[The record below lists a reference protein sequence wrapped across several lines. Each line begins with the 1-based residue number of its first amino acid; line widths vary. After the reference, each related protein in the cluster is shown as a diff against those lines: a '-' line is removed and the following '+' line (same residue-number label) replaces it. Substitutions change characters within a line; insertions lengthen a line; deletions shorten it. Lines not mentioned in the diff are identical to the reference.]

1 MKQFIISAAVAAFL
15 LLGGGGLT
23 LSELMAQEVWEYP
36 DEGASPVG
44 ITDDKFPD
52 EIFRNYVKRFDT
64 NDDGILDVD
73 ELEDVTKINVA
84 EKGISSMD
92 GIEYFYYLEELD
104 CHSNN
109 LTKLI
114 FNNNP
119 YLSKLKCSTNELTR
133 LVVSGCPN
141 LTYLKCGFNKLS
153 SLNVSYNPELDT
165 LYCHDNNLSSLNLEN
180 NPKLK
185 CLDCSDNPIT
195 LLAFYNNKDLQS
207 VDCYHCQINEASMEK
222 LVQSLPAKGINSNGK
237 LIVRRIDK
245 GDERNVINTDQV
257 NYAKQKGW
265 DVKKVDWLN
274 LGGGWA
280 MSGGVFDYEGSTPTD
295 TYIDMNTTT
304 FPDANFR
311 QALFYEDY
319 GKDEVLGRKEIAKVK
334 TMDVH
339 GSGIADMTGVE
350 YFTELTELN
359 VSANRIHEI
368 KYLSH
373 LTKLKKLICYQN
385 QIGEDEM
392 GALIESLPT
401 VTGGQLIAFEPNSS
415 TEKNIVTTVQVA
427 AAAQKGWTV
436 KTSDGSNYA
445 GCAPTGV
452 AITAENFPDATL
464 RQKLQTMYDVN
475 QNGLLSAGEVSYI
488 TYLDMANKNAT
499 TLKGIEHLTSLTR
512 IDCYQNRLGEDEM
525 EELVQCLPTV
535 SGGKLYAINTAYASE
550 QNVITTEQVAKARE
564 KGWTVYN
571 QNNQQTY
578 AGTTP
583 TGYAINSTNFPD
595 PVFREWV
602 KSYDSNS
609 NGKLSTAEV
618 AAVTQMVL
626 NNNAGISDLKGVE
639 LFTNLTKLKCS
650 YNNLTRLDVSK
661 LTKLTVLQCDNNSL
675 TSLDVTKLTKL
686 KTLGCSDCG
695 LYSLNLSNNTLLE
708 YLYCYG
714 NKLSALDLTANT
726 KLHDLYCYDNRLSE
740 MAMQNIVDAL
750 PTITS
755 GSATMRAVTLNYTGE
770 QNVMSSEQVAVAT
783 GKNWQVYAR
792 SGGTSATFNTYA
804 GASPTILVE
813 INNTN
818 FPEKPFRD
826 YILEN
831 IDKNGDEKLSVG
843 EAAVVTEFNFWGYNN
858 LYYMHGLKYFTEL
871 KALYLNWNRIEELD
885 LSKNTKLE
893 TLTFAGNRVTKMD
906 LSKNTKLKRVDCYQN
921 QIDESEMEALINSLP
936 TTTGATI
943 SAINP
948 NSEDEQNVVSTR
960 QVAIAAQKGWT
971 VTTGSSSGGSTAYAG
986 TRPTTPEVNELNF
999 PDRVFRQYVSDNCD
1013 TDHDGILSFTELK
1026 AVMSINVDAKGIST
1040 LDGIEFFSWLETLS
1054 CNVNNLSYLDVSKNT
1069 KLKYLYIY
1077 KNHINEEAMGRLV
1090 ESMPSGVYEGVFF
1103 PLHSGWS
1110 DEENFINP
1118 EQVTQA
1124 KAKGWKVYDYS
1135 QFPTTEY
1142 EGGVHEGIKIDEEHF
1157 PDRNFRYVVG
1167 YRSIDQNEDGYLV
1180 DEELNGVTS
1189 IFASDDDIESLQ
1201 GVGYFP
1207 NLRLLMCNDN
1217 LLTTLDL
1224 TGNTKLEELNCSN
1237 NQLTSIDISNNSQ
1250 LEIVNCVGNQLS
1262 MAAMW
1267 TFIGNL
1273 PVRPDHDGKMYFRT
1287 DKVEDGNEMSTEQ
1300 VAVLNEKGWSVYQY
1314 LNGLV
1319 VPYVGVKP
1327 TIYLTEEFFPDQ
1339 ALRDVLISV
1348 YSRLNLTEG
1357 CELTD
1362 EIIQN
1367 IMSLNLKNKG
1377 VTDITGYQYLTNLHD
1392 FNCYGLQLTTLDVSM
1407 LPELMSLDCT
1417 SNRYLRELDLS
1428 NNKNL
1433 RQLKCGGNSLES
1445 LDVSMLPDLEELY
1458 CDQNQLW
1465 TLKMGTHPNL
1475 YFMRCHDNHLD
1486 AIQMGKVV
1494 DALPQGPNDP
1504 GILMVNAKFPSANRF
1519 NTIYK
1524 SQVAEAVAK
1533 GWRVV
1538 NSSTE
1543 DYAGSDPV
1551 FGSGDA
1557 DMSNTIDK
1565 WDIEIVVDYILGL
1578 VPDDY
1583 PGFDPIAADVNGDGR
1598 ITIADV
1604 TLIIEKIE
1612 SSTVED

>member
-1 MKQFIISAAVAAFL
+1 MKRISIIAAVAAFL
-15 LLGGGGLT
+15 LLGEGGLT
-23 LSELMAQEVWEYP
+23 FSELRAQEVW
-36 DEGASPVG
+36 GLSPVG
-44 ITDDKFPD
+44 ITEDNFPD
-52 EIFRNYVKRFDT
+52 ETFRNYVKQFDT
-64 NDDGILDVD
+64 NDDGILDGD
-73 ELEDVTKINVA
+73 ELEKVTKIKVGG
-84 EKGISSMD
+84 KGISSLD
-92 GIEYFYYLEELD
+92 GIEYFHYLKELY
-104 CHSNN
+104 CGSNN
-109 LTKLI
+109 LIKLVL
-114 FNNNP
+114 NNHP
-119 YLSKLKCSTNELTR
+119 YLRRLHCPWNELNR
-133 LVVSGCPN
+133 LVLAGCPN
-141 LTYLKCGFNKLS
+141 LTWLGCDHNKLS
-153 SLNVSYNPELDT
+153 NLNVSYNPELDT
-165 LYCHDNNLSSLNLEN
+165 LECSNNKFSSLNLEN
-180 NPKLK
+180 NTKLK
-185 CLDCSDNPIT
+185 YLLCYNNPIT
-195 LLAFYNNKDLQS
+195 SLAFYNNKDLKN
-207 VDCYHCQINEASMEK
+207 VYCTKCKITEASMEK
-222 LVQSLPAKGINSNGK
+222 LVQSLPSLSAT
-237 LIVRRIDK
+237 
-245 GDERNVINTDQV
+245 DEGVLGVISRTNNESDDNVINTNQV
-257 NYAKQKGW
+257 NVAKQKGW
-265 DVKKVDWLN
+265 KVNIYDN
-274 LGGGWA
+274 Y
-280 MSGGVFDYEGSTPTD
+280 SISDTGSTPTD
-295 TYIDMNTTT
+295 TYIDMNATT

-319 GKDEVLGRKEIAKVK
+319 GKDEVLGHKEIAKVK

-373 LTKLKKLICYQN
+373 LKKLKKLTCYQN
-385 QIGEDEM
+385 RIGEDEM

-415 TEKNIVTTVQVA
+415 TEKNIVTKAQVT

-436 KTSDGSNYA
+436 KNSDGSNYA
-445 GCAPTGV
+445 GCNATGV
-452 AITAENFPDATL
+452 ALTAENFPDATL
-464 RQKLQTMYDVN
+464 LQKLKSQYDVN

-535 SGGKLYAINTAYASE
+535 SSGKLYAIHTGYASE

-618 AAVTQMVL
+618 AAVTQIVL

-714 NKLSALDLTANT
+714 NKLSDLDLTANT
-726 KLHDLYCYDNRLSE
+726 KLHELYCYDNRLSE
-740 MAMQNIVDAL
+740 TAMQSIVDAL
-750 PTITS
+750 PKITS
-755 GSATMRAVTLNYTGE
+755 GKGTMRAVTLNYTGE

-792 SGGTSATFNTYA
+792 SGGASATFNNYA
-804 GASPTILVE
+804 GASPTILAE

-818 FPEKPFRD
+818 FPDTPFRN
-826 YILEN
+826 YILNN
-831 IDKNGDEKLSVG
+831 IDKNHDEKLSVG
-843 EAAVVTEFNFWGYNN
+843 EASSTTEINIWGQNQ
-858 LYYMHGLKYFTEL
+858 LYYMRGLNYFTEL
-871 KALYLNWNRIEELD
+871 KALYLNWNYIDELD
-885 LSKNTKLE
+885 VSKNTKLE
-893 TLTFAGNRVTKMD
+893 TLTFAGNRVKKMD

-948 NSEDEQNVVSTR
+948 KSEDELNVVSTR
-960 QVAIAAQKGWT
+960 QVAVAAAKGWT

-999 PDRVFRQYVSDNCD
+999 PDPVFRQFVSDKCD

-1026 AVMSINVDAKGIST
+1026 AAMTINVDFKGINT

-1054 CNVNNLSYLDVSKNT
+1054 CNGNNLRYLDVSKNT
-1069 KLKYLYIY
+1069 KLKYLYVW
-1077 KNHINEEAMGRLV
+1077 KNHINEDAMGRLV
-1090 ESMPSGVYEGVFF
+1090 ASMPSGVYEGVFF
-1103 PLHSGWS
+1103 PLHSGYD

-1157 PDRNFRYVVG
+1157 PDMYFRSIAG

-1180 DEELNGVTS
+1180 DRELNSV
-1189 IFASDDDIESLQ
+1189 
-1201 GVGYFP
+1201 
-1207 NLRLLMCNDN
+1207 
-1217 LLTTLDL
+1217 TTLYAANY
-1224 TGNTKLEELNCSN
+1224 GIENMKGIELFKNLQFLDCSN
-1237 NQLTSIDISNNSQ
+1237 NQLKQSATYT
-1250 LEIVNCVGNQLS
+1250 L
-1262 MAAMW
+1262 
-1267 TFIGNL
+1267 IGGL
-1273 PVRPDHDGKMYFRT
+1273 PVRPENDGVLLFYT
-1287 DKVEDGNEMSTEQ
+1287 DEMADEGNEMSTSQ
-1300 VAVLNEKGWSVYQY
+1300 VAVAKSKGWNVVQK
-1314 LNGLV
+1314 LNGEV
-1319 VPYVGVKP
+1319 VPYEGVMP
-1327 TIYLTEEFFPDQ
+1327 AIYLTEEFFPDA
-1339 ALRDVLISV
+1339 ALRNVIISNNPK
-1348 YSRLNLTEG
+1348 LNLNEG
-1357 CELTD
+1357 DELTD

-1392 FNCYGLQLTTLDVSM
+1392 LNCYGLRLTTLDVSM
-1407 LPELMSLDCT
+1407 LQELESLDCS
-1417 SNRYLRELDLS
+1417 SNRLQELDLS
-1428 NNKNL
+1428 NNKKL
-1433 RQLKCGGNSLES
+1433 HQLKCYVNTLTS
-1445 LDVSMLPDLEELY
+1445 LDVSMLSGLEVLQCY
-1458 CDQNQLW
+1458 KNHLW
-1465 TLKMGTHPNL
+1465 VLKMGSHPKLREVQCQGNFL
-1475 YFMRCHDNHLD
+1475 N
-1486 AIQMGKVV
+1486 AIQMQKVV
-1494 DALPQGPNDP
+1494 DALPTLAGMLYVMEKPVNPN
-1504 GILMVNAKFPSANRF
+1504 IT

-1533 GWRVV
+1533 GWKVV
-1538 NSSTE
+1538 NSNKE
-1543 DYAGSDPV
+1543 NYGGSDPV
-1551 FGSGDA
+1551 MGSGDT
-1557 DMSNTIDK
+1557 DMNDRLNE
-1565 WDIEIVVDYILGL
+1565 WDLEMLIAYIVGI
-1578 VPDDY
+1578 VPDEAPD
-1583 PGFDPIAADVNGDGR
+1583 FDQVAADINGDGR
-1598 ITIADV
+1598 IDIKDA
-1604 TLIIEKIE
+1604 TLLIEKLKNQ
-1612 SSTVED
+1612 

>member
-1 MKQFIISAAVAAFL
+1 MRLWPHFSSCVW
-15 LLGGGGLT
+15 GGLT
-23 LSELMAQEVWEYP
+23 LSELRAQEV
-36 DEGASPVG
+36 GGLSPVG
-44 ITDDKFPD
+44 ITEDNFPD
-52 EIFRNYVKRFDT
+52 ETFRNYVKRFDT
-64 NDDGILDVD
+64 NDDGILDTN
-73 ELEDVTKINVA
+73 ELEDVKKMKVILG
-84 EKGISSMD
+84 KSISSLD

-104 CHSNN
+104 CSYNN

-119 YLSKLKCSTNELTR
+119 YLRRLSCVCNELTR
-133 LVVSGCPN
+133 LVVTGCPN
-141 LTYLKCGFNKLS
+141 LTFLDFSYNKLS

-165 LYCHDNNLSSLNLEN
+165 LYCSYNKLSSLNLEN
-180 NPKLK
+180 NTKLK
-185 CLDCSDNPIT
+185 CLSCHSNPIT
-195 LLAFYNNKDLQS
+195 SLAFYNNKNLKY
-207 VDCYHCQINEASMEK
+207 VACYNCQISEAAMQK
-222 LVQSLPAKGINSNGK
+222 VVVSLPSVANDCEFR
-237 LIVRRIDK
+237 VR
-245 GDERNVINTDQV
+245 DEIESDDHNVINTDQV
-257 NYAKQKGW
+257 NLAKQKGW
-265 DVKKVDWLN
+265 KVIIYHGRFNFGEWI
-274 LGGGWA
+274 
-280 MSGGVFDYEGSTPTD
+280 DYAGTTPTD

-304 FPDANFR
+304 FPDNNFR
-311 QALFYEDY
+311 SALSYEDY
-319 GKDEVLGRKEIAKVK
+319 GKDEVLGHKEIAKVK

-392 GALIESLPT
+392 DALIESLPT

-415 TEKNIVTTVQVA
+415 TEKNIVTKAQVT

-436 KTSDGSNYA
+436 KNSDGSNYA
-445 GCAPTGV
+445 GCNATGV
-452 AITAENFPDATL
+452 ALTAENFPDATL
-464 RQKLQTMYDVN
+464 LQKLKSQYDVN

-488 TYLDMANKNAT
+488 TYLDMVNKNAT

-525 EELVQCLPTV
+525 EELVRCLPTV

-595 PVFREWV
+595 PFFREWV

-618 AAVTQMVL
+618 AAVTQIVL

-726 KLHDLYCYDNRLSE
+726 KLHELYCYDNRLSE
-740 MAMQNIVDAL
+740 TAMQSIVDAL
-750 PTITS
+750 PKITS
-755 GSATMRAVTLNYTGE
+755 GKGTMRAVTLNYTGE

-792 SGGTSATFNTYA
+792 SGGTSATFNNYA
-804 GASPTILVE
+804 GASPTILAE

-843 EAAVVTEFNFWGYNN
+843 EAAVVTEFNFRGYNN

-960 QVAIAAQKGWT
+960 QVAVAAAKGWT
-971 VTTGSSSGGSTAYAG
+971 VTTGSSSGGNVPYAG

-999 PDRVFRQYVSDNCD
+999 PDPVFRQYVSDNCD

-1054 CNVNNLSYLDVSKNT
+1054 CNGNNLRYLDVSKNT
-1069 KLKYLYIY
+1069 KLKYLYVW
-1077 KNHINEEAMGRLV
+1077 KNHINEDAMGRLV
-1090 ESMPSGVYEGVFF
+1090 ASMPSGVYEGVFF
-1103 PLHSGWS
+1103 PLHSGYD
-1110 DEENFINP
+1110 DEENFINSR
-1118 EQVTQA
+1118 QVTIA
-1124 KAKGWKVYDYS
+1124 KNKGWKVYDYR
-1135 QFPTTEY
+1135 QFPDTQY
-1142 EGGVHEGIKIDEEHF
+1142 EGSVHEGIKIDEEHF
-1157 PDRNFRYVVG
+1157 PDPHFRIVVG
-1167 YRSIDQNEDGYLV
+1167 YSWIDQNEDGYLV
-1180 DEELNGVTS
+1180 DEELNAVTTINAGGFEIEDLTGV
-1189 IFASDDDIESLQ
+1189 EL
-1201 GVGYFP
+1201 FP
-1207 NLRLLMCNDN
+1207 NLETLLCSDN

-1224 TGNTKLEELNCSN
+1224 TGNPKLKYLYCDK
-1237 NQLTSIDISNNSQ
+1237 NQLTGIDISKNSQ
-1250 LEIVNCVGNQLS
+1250 LTVVSCMGNRLS
-1262 MAAMW
+1262 RIAMQ
-1267 TFIGNL
+1267 TVIGKL
-1273 PVRPDHDGKMYFRT
+1273 PVRPQNDGVLYFYT
-1287 DKVEDGNEMSTEQ
+1287 DEVEDGNTMTPEQ
-1300 VAVLNEKGWSVYQY
+1300 VAALRDKGWTVYQQV
-1314 LNGLV
+1314 NGATTD
-1319 VPYVGVKP
+1319 YEGVMP
-1327 TIYLTEEFFPDQ
+1327 AIYLTDEFFPDA
-1339 ALRDVLISV
+1339 ALRNVIISNNPK
-1348 YSRLNLTEG
+1348 LNLNEG
-1357 CELTD
+1357 VELTD

-1392 FNCYGLQLTTLDVSM
+1392 LNCYGLRLTTLDVSM
-1407 LPELMSLDCT
+1407 LQELEFLDCS
-1417 SNRYLRELDLS
+1417 SNRLQKLDLS

-1433 RQLKCGGNSLES
+1433 HQLSCYANTLTS
-1445 LDVSMLPDLEELY
+1445 LDVSMLSGLEVLQCY
-1458 CDQNQLW
+1458 KNQLW
-1465 TLKMGTHPNL
+1465 VLKMGSHPKLREVQCQGNFL
-1475 YFMRCHDNHLD
+1475 N
-1486 AIQMGKVV
+1486 AIQMQKVV
-1494 DALPQGPNDP
+1494 DALPTLAGMLYVMEKPVNPN
-1504 GILMVNAKFPSANRF
+1504 IT

-1533 GWRVV
+1533 GWKVV
-1538 NSSTE
+1538 NSNKE
-1543 DYAGSDPV
+1543 NYGGGDPV
-1551 FGSGDA
+1551 MGSGDT
-1557 DMSNTIDK
+1557 DMNDRLNE
-1565 WDIEIVVDYILGL
+1565 WDLEMLIAYIVGI
-1578 VPDDY
+1578 VPDEAPD
-1583 PGFDPIAADVNGDGR
+1583 FDQVAADINGDGR
-1598 ITIADV
+1598 IDIKDA
-1604 TLIIEKIE
+1604 TLLIEKLKNQ
-1612 SSTVED
+1612 

>member
-23 LSELMAQEVWEYP
+23 LSELRAQEV
-36 DEGASPVG
+36 GGLSPVG
-44 ITDDKFPD
+44 ITEDKFPD

-64 NDDGILDVD
+64 NDDGILDGD
-73 ELEDVTKINVA
+73 ELEEVTKINVA
-84 EKGISSMD
+84 WKGISSLD
-92 GIEYFYYLEELD
+92 GIEYFHYLKELD
-104 CHSNN
+104 CYSNN
-109 LTKLI
+109 LTKLV

-119 YLSKLKCSTNELTR
+119 YLRRLFCAYNELTR
-133 LVVSGCPN
+133 LVVTGCPN
-141 LTYLKCGFNKLS
+141 LTFLDCSCNKLS

-165 LYCHDNNLSSLNLEN
+165 LSCRYNKLSSLNLEN
-180 NPKLK
+180 NTKLK
-185 CLDCSDNPIT
+185 CLSCPSNPIT
-195 LLAFYNNKDLQS
+195 SLAFYNNKNLKS
-207 VDCYHCQINEASMEK
+207 VQCYGCQISEAAMQK
-222 LVQSLPAKGINSNGK
+222 VVVSLPSVANDCEFR
-237 LIVRRIDK
+237 VRDEIDH
-245 GDERNVINTDQV
+245 NVINTDQV
-257 NYAKQKGW
+257 NLAKQKGW
-265 DVKKVDWLN
+265 KVIIFEKYSISDT
-274 LGGGWA
+274 
-280 MSGGVFDYEGSTPTD
+280 GSTPTD
-295 TYIDMNTTT
+295 TYIDMNATT

-319 GKDEVLGRKEIAKVK
+319 GKDEVLGHKEIAKVK

-373 LTKLKKLICYQN
+373 LTKLKKLTCYQN

-392 GALIESLPT
+392 DALIASLPT

-499 TLKGIEHLTSLTR
+499 TLKGIEYLTSLTR

-971 VTTGSSSGGSTAYAG
+971 VTTGSSSGGNAPYAG

-999 PDRVFRQYVSDNCD
+999 PDPVFRQFVSDKCD

-1026 AVMSINVDAKGIST
+1026 AAMTINVDFKGINT

-1054 CNVNNLSYLDVSKNT
+1054 CNGNNLRYLDVSKNT
-1069 KLKYLYIY
+1069 KLKYLYVW
-1077 KNHINEEAMGRLV
+1077 KNHINEDAMGRLV
-1090 ESMPSGVYEGVFF
+1090 TSMPSGVYEGVFF
-1103 PLHSGWS
+1103 PLHSGYD

-1118 EQVTQA
+1118 EQVAQA
-1124 KAKGWKVYDYS
+1124 KAKGWKVYDYR

-1142 EGGVHEGIKIDEEHF
+1142 EGSVHEGIKIDEEHF

-1407 LPELMSLDCT
+1407 LPELMVLDCS
-1417 SNRYLRELDLS
+1417 SNRLHELDLS

-1433 RQLKCGGNSLES
+1433 RQLKCYGNSLTS
-1445 LDVSMLPDLEELY
+1445 LDVSGMEDLEVLHCY
-1458 CDQNQLW
+1458 YNYLQV
-1465 TLKMGTHPNL
+1465 LKMGSHPNL
-1475 YFMRCHDNHLD
+1475 REVRCQRNLLD
-1486 AIQMGKVV
+1486 AIAMGKVV
-1494 DALPQGPNDP
+1494 DALPTVNGGLFMVMEKNVNPN
-1504 GILMVNAKFPSANRF
+1504 IT
-1519 NTIYK
+1519 NTIYQ

-1604 TLIIEKIE
+1604 TLIIEKIK
-1612 SSTVED
+1612 SSAVED

>member
-1 MKQFIISAAVAAFL
+1 M
-15 LLGGGGLT
+15 GGL
-23 LSELMAQEVWEYP
+23 
-36 DEGASPVG
+36 SPVG
-44 ITDDKFPD
+44 ITEDKFPD

-64 NDDGILDVD
+64 NDDGILDGD
-73 ELEDVTKINVA
+73 ELEEVTKINVA
-84 EKGISSMD
+84 QNGISSLD
-92 GIEYFYYLEELD
+92 GIEYFHYLKELD

-119 YLSKLKCSTNELTR
+119 YLRRLICAYNELTR
-133 LVVSGCPN
+133 LVVTGCPN
-141 LTYLKCGFNKLS
+141 LTFLSCHSNKLS

-165 LYCHDNNLSSLNLEN
+165 LYCSSNKLSSLNLEN

-185 CLDCSDNPIT
+185 ILSCYNNPIT
-195 LLAFYNNKDLQS
+195 SLAFYNNNDLQS
-207 VDCYHCQINEASMEK
+207 VVCYLCQISEAAMQK
-222 LVQSLPAKGINSNGK
+222 VVVSLPSVANDCEFR
-237 LIVRRIDK
+237 VR
-245 GDERNVINTDQV
+245 DETKNDHNVINTDQV
-257 NYAKQKGW
+257 NLAKQKGW
-265 DVKKVDWLN
+265 DVYKLDWVN
-274 LGGGWA
+274 
-280 MSGGVFDYEGSTPTD
+280 SGGSVSAMYSNMFYYEGSTPTD

-392 GALIESLPT
+392 DALIESLPT

-445 GCAPTGV
+445 GCNATGV
-452 AITAENFPDATL
+452 ALTAENFPDATL
-464 RQKLQTMYDVN
+464 LQKLKSQYDVN

-535 SGGKLYAINTAYASE
+535 SSGKLYAINTAYASE

-626 NNNAGISDLKGVE
+626 NNNAGISDLTGVE

-686 KTLGCSDCG
+686 QSLFCNECG
-695 LYSLNLSNNTLLE
+695 LYSLNLSKNTNLV
-708 YLYCYG
+708 YLHCYG
-714 NKLSALDLTANT
+714 NRLSALDLTANT
-726 KLHDLYCYDNRLSE
+726 KLTTLYCYDNRLSE

-943 SAINP
+943 NAINP

-1267 TFIGNL
+1267 TFIGN
-1273 PVRPDHDGKMYFRT
+1273 PC
-1287 DKVEDGNEMSTEQ
+1287 
-1300 VAVLNEKGWSVYQY
+1300 KGGAK
-1314 LNGLV
+1314 NGLV

-1348 YSRLNLTEG
+1348 YSILNLTEG

-1445 LDVSMLPDLEELY
+1445 LDVSMLSDLEELY

-1494 DALPQGPNDP
+1494 DALPQRPNDP

-1533 GWRVV
+1533 GWNVL
-1538 NSSTE
+1538 NSSSE
-1543 DYAGSDPV
+1543 AYEGSDPV

-1557 DMSNTIDK
+1557 NKSNTIDK

-1578 VPDDY
+1578 VPDEY
-1583 PGFDPIAADVNGDGR
+1583 PDFDPIAADVNGDGR

-1604 TLIIEKIE
+1604 TLIIEKIK
-1612 SSTVED
+1612 SSAVED

>member
-1 MKQFIISAAVAAFL
+1 MW
-15 LLGGGGLT
+15 GGGLT
-23 LSELMAQEVWEYP
+23 LRELRAQEV
-36 DEGASPVG
+36 GGLSPVG
-44 ITDDKFPD
+44 ITEDKFPD

-64 NDDGILDVD
+64 NDDGILDGD
-73 ELEDVTKINVA
+73 ELEDVKKMKVIL
-84 EKGISSMD
+84 GWSISSLD

-104 CHSNN
+104 CSYNN
-109 LTKLI
+109 LTKLVL
-114 FNNNP
+114 NNNP
-119 YLSKLKCSTNELTR
+119 YLRRLICDYNELTR
-133 LVVSGCPN
+133 LVVTGCPN
-141 LTYLKCGFNKLS
+141 LTFLSCYSNKLS
-153 SLNVSYNPELDT
+153 YLNVSYNPELDT
-165 LYCHDNNLSSLNLEN
+165 LHCNSNKLSSLNLEN
-180 NPKLK
+180 NTKLK
-185 CLDCSDNPIT
+185 CLTCDSNPIT
-195 LLAFYNNKDLQS
+195 SLAFYNNKNLKYVECDN
-207 VDCYHCQINEASMEK
+207 CQISEAAMQK
-222 LVQSLPAKGINSNGK
+222 VVVSLPSVANDCEFR
-237 LIVRRIDK
+237 VR
-245 GDERNVINTDQV
+245 DEIESDDHNVINTDQV
-257 NYAKQKGW
+257 NLAKQKGW
-265 DVKKVDWLN
+265 KMIIHDWV
-274 LGGGWA
+274 GH
-280 MSGGVFDYEGSTPTD
+280 GGVNVRDWIDYAGTTPTD

-304 FPDANFR
+304 FPDNNFR
-311 QALFYEDY
+311 SALSYEDY
-319 GKDEVLGRKEIAKVK
+319 GKDEVLGHKEIAKVK

-368 KYLSH
+368 KFLSH

-392 GALIESLPT
+392 DALIASLPT

-499 TLKGIEHLTSLTR
+499 TLKGIEYLTSLTR
-512 IDCYQNRLGEDEM
+512 IDCYQNCLGEDEM

-535 SGGKLYAINTAYASE
+535 SSGKLYAINTAYASE

-960 QVAIAAQKGWT
+960 QVAVAAAKGWT

-999 PDRVFRQYVSDNCD
+999 PDPVFRQFVSDNCD

-1026 AVMSINVDAKGIST
+1026 AAMTINVDFKGINT

-1054 CNVNNLSYLDVSKNT
+1054 CNGNNLRYLDVSKNT
-1069 KLKYLYIY
+1069 KLKYLYVW
-1077 KNHINEEAMGRLV
+1077 KNHINEDAMGQLV
-1090 ESMPSGVYEGVFF
+1090 ASMPSGVYEGVFF
-1103 PLHSGWS
+1103 PLHSGYD

-1118 EQVTQA
+1118 EQVAQA

-1167 YRSIDQNEDGYLV
+1167 FRTIDKNEDGYLV

-1207 NLRLLMCNDN
+1207 SLRLLMCNDN

-1237 NQLTSIDISNNSQ
+1237 NQLTSIDLGGNDALTAID
-1250 LEIVNCVGNQLS
+1250 CMGNQLKP
-1262 MAAMW
+1262 AAMW
-1267 TFIGNL
+1267 PFIENL
-1273 PVRPDHDGKMYFRT
+1273 PVVANGAINFYT
-1287 DKVEDGNEMSTEQ
+1287 DEAEDGNMMSVVQ
-1300 VAVLNEKGWSVYQY
+1300 VEALAEKGWSVYQKV
-1314 LNGLV
+1314 NGV
-1319 VPYVGVKP
+1319 FEPYEGV
-1327 TIYLTEEFFPDQ
+1327 ISIDEDIFPDPNFRAIIAGYDADKDGFLSKSEMQ
-1339 ALRDVLISV
+1339 SIM
-1348 YSRLNLTEG
+1348 NLT
-1357 CELTD
+1357 
-1362 EIIQN
+1362 
-1367 IMSLNLKNKG
+1367 NLKSQYYVN
-1377 VTDITGYQYLTNLHD
+1377 DITGYKYLTNLHQLD
-1392 FNCYGLQLTTLDVSM
+1392 CRNLQLTTLDVSM
-1407 LPELMSLDCT
+1407 LPELMVLDCS
-1417 SNRYLRELDLS
+1417 SNRLHELDLS

-1433 RQLKCGGNSLES
+1433 RQLKCYGNSLTS
-1445 LDVSMLPDLEELY
+1445 LDVSGMEDLEVLHCY
-1458 CDQNQLW
+1458 YNYLQV
-1465 TLKMGTHPNL
+1465 LKMGSHPNL
-1475 YFMRCHDNHLD
+1475 REVRCQRNLLD
-1486 AIQMGKVV
+1486 AIAMGKVV
-1494 DALPQGPNDP
+1494 DALPTVNGGLFMVMEKNVNPN
-1504 GILMVNAKFPSANRF
+1504 IT
-1519 NTIYK
+1519 NTIYQ